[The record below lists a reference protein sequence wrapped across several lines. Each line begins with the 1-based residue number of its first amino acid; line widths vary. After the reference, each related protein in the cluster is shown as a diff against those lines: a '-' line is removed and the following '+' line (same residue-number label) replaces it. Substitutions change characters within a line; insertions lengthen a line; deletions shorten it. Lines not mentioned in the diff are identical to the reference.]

1 MEPDAACGQCLLAWG
16 GCRVPH
22 ASHIVPEGS
31 IVVGG
36 GVGWDDRK
44 KGSERKGNETAAR
57 AELGKQAPQFA
68 EQLAG

>member
-16 GCRVPH
+16 GCQVSH
-22 ASHIVPEGS
+22 ASHMVPEGS

-44 KGSERKGNETAAR
+44 RRSERKGNETAAR
-57 AELGKQAPQFA
+57 AELGKQAPQLA
-68 EQLAG
+68 EHLAG